1 MRDQWAEDD
10 LDTMSN
16 SAGLGVAVKELRKR
30 RGWTLTKLS
39 ERSGISLSA
48 LSKIERDKLSPTY
61 ANIVRLARGLEVS
74 TSQLFGGPGG
84 LHDPEDRLSVM
95 RLDEGEAIDTGN
107 YVYYYLHMALP
118 SRAMTPLVVLHKAR
132 SIEEFGPLVVHEGEE
147 FSYVLSGIIDVYT
160 GSHAP
165 TRLRPG
171 ESIYFDSNMPH
182 AYIAVSRMPCRT
194 LSVCSDLDQ
203 VELAKLLRPSKAG

>member
-1 MRDQWAEDD
+1 M
-10 LDTMSN
+10 DTTTN
-16 SAGLGVAVKELRKR
+16 SSGLGVAVKELRKR
-30 RGWTLTKLS
+30 RGWTLTELS
-39 ERSGISLSA
+39 ERSGVSLSS

-84 LHDPEDRLSVM
+84 VHDPEDRLSIM
-95 RLDEGEAIDTGN
+95 HFDEGDVIDTGN
-107 YVYYYLHMALP
+107 YLHYYLHMALP
-118 SRAMTPLVVLHKAR
+118 SRAMTPLIVIHKAR

-147 FSYVLSGIIDVYT
+147 FTYVLSGVIDVYT
-160 GSHAP
+160 GSHPP
-165 TRLRPG
+165 TRLRAG

-182 AYIAVSRMPCRT
+182 AYIAVSQAPCRT

-203 VELAKLLRPSKAG
+203 VELVKLLSPSKAG